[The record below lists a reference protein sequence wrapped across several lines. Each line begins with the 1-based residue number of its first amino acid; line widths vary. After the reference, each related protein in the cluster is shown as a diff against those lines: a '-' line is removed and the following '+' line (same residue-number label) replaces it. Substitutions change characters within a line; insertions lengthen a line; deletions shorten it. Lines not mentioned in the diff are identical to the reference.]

1 MKYAGLLLMPA
12 GFFLSMAALILFLAP
27 APRAAFVL
35 SGLAV
40 EGLGLAVA
48 VRGHMPARGDRRP

>member
-1 MKYAGLLLMPA
+1 MKYAGLFVMPS
-12 GFFLSMAALILFLAP
+12 GFFLTVAALILYPAP

-35 SGLAV
+35 CGLAV

-48 VRGHMPARGDRRP
+48 VRGHMELRGDRRP